1 MVLSDGPDHKVTEK
15 TFIFG
20 DLQTVVTEHLYFAS
34 CLTLSEVA
42 GI

>member
-1 MVLSDGPDHKVTEK
+1 MVLSDGPDHKVTEN

-20 DLQTVVTEHLYFAS
+20 NLQTVVTEHLYFTS